1 MDPKV
6 TATAGTAEAA
16 ALLKA
21 VFRDAVVERTE
32 FWVGANIWTLTQRT
46 ANGPNTV
53 DCTTEQLESTVARLI
68 AGAK

>member
-21 VFRDAVVERTE
+21 VFRDAVVEQAL
-32 FWVGANIWTLTQRT
+32 FWTGANVWTLTQRT
-46 ANGPNTV
+46 ANGPNII

-68 AGAK
+68 AGVK

>member
-21 VFRDAVVERTE
+21 VFRDAVVERAE
-32 FWVGANIWTLTQRT
+32 FWVGANVWTLTQH
-46 ANGPNTV
+46 AVNGTNIV
-53 DCTTEQLESTVARLI
+53 DCTSEQLEGTVARLI